1 MVIELEEV
9 SEDKQEFDSDRA
21 SNEVLWLGEELT
33 SAHREVYGRTFC
45 KVPILFSM

>member
-9 SEDKQEFDSDRA
+9 SEDKQELDSDRA

-33 SAHREVYGRTFC
+33 SAQREVNGRTFC
-45 KVPILFSM
+45 KVAILFSM